1 MKVMVVIESWNQTFI
16 NKFIFLFI
24 MKNKFFSLVP
34 LNVVIKLSYKSVSG
48 FAVKSGQR
56 KAQVTE
62 TKETNFSMHIRC
74 HVLLYC
80 LFFNA
85 RGICCFLAKSC
96 CIKLV
101 VRYIL
106 NTLLVYR
113 QDTFI
118 WIEVHS

>member
-1 MKVMVVIESWNQTFI
+1 
-16 NKFIFLFI
+16 

-34 LNVVIKLSYKSVSG
+34 LNVVIKLSIKSVSG

-74 HVLLYC
+74 HVSLYC
-80 LFFNA
+80 LFLNA
-85 RGICCFLAKSC
+85 CRICCFLAKSC
-96 CIKLV
+96 CRIKLV

-106 NTLLVYR
+106 NTLLGL
-113 QDTFI
+113 
-118 WIEVHS
+118 

>member
-1 MKVMVVIESWNQTFI
+1 
-16 NKFIFLFI
+16 

-48 FAVKSGQR
+48 FAVKSDQR

-96 CIKLV
+96 CRMKLV

-106 NTLLVYR
+106 NTLLGL
-113 QDTFI
+113 
-118 WIEVHS
+118 